1 VERAE
6 GVVEE
11 VVEGVV
17 EEVMEEVVMLR
28 IVRPD
33 KGARPLDIGTTTTRE
48 PFENCRRRTLGS

>member
-6 GVVEE
+6 GVVE
-11 VVEGVV
+11 GVV
-17 EEVMEEVVMLR
+17 EEVVEEVVMLR

-33 KGARPLDIGTTTTRE
+33 KGARPLDIGTTTTRD